1 MEAVSCLHVKEL
13 SVQFPSESGTVTA
26 VDKVTF
32 DHIGGETLALMGET
46 GCGKSVIA
54 NSIMG
59 LLPAYAETG
68 GEINFM
74 GADLLKADDALLD
87 SLRGEHI
94 SIIFQNPSLSLNPI
108 QKIGRQITEPLF
120 VHRGMKKKQALHRA
134 RNLLTRLGF
143 ADVENNMNSYPFQ
156 FSGGMNQ
163 RVLIAASMVLSPKIL
178 IADEPT
184 KGLDRPLRTE
194 VMRELLEIKAQNN
207 SSLLLITHDF
217 DLARNV
223 ADRVAIMYGGRIVEI
238 ADNRAF
244 FTTRLH
250 PYAQA
255 LLLSLPE
262 NGFRPV
268 PGESIDMT
276 DHPRGCGFHPRCP
289 LRSDIC
295 SVNEPPM
302 VSVNGREVR
311 CFLHA

>member
-1 MEAVSCLHVKEL
+1 MSCLHVKEL
-13 SVQFPSESGTVTA
+13 SVLFPSESGTVTA

-74 GADLLKADDALLD
+74 GADLLKADGPLLD

-108 QKIGRQITEPLF
+108 QKIGRQITEPLL
-120 VHRGMKKKQALHRA
+120 VHRKMKKKQALHRA
-134 RNLLTRLGF
+134 RKLLTRLGF

-184 KGLDRPLRTE
+184 KGLDRPLRAE
-194 VMRELLEIKAQNN
+194 VMRELLEIKEQNN

-223 ADRVAIMYGGRIVEI
+223 ADRVAIMYGGT
-238 ADNRAF
+238 N
-244 FTTRLH
+244 
-250 PYAQA
+250 
-255 LLLSLPE
+255 
-262 NGFRPV
+262 
-268 PGESIDMT
+268 
-276 DHPRGCGFHPRCP
+276 C
-289 LRSDIC
+289 
-295 SVNEPPM
+295 
-302 VSVNGREVR
+302 
-311 CFLHA
+311 

>member
-1 MEAVSCLHVKEL
+1 VSCLHVKEL
-13 SVQFPSESGTVTA
+13 SVLFPSESGTVTA

-74 GADLLKADDALLD
+74 GADLLKADEPLLD

-108 QKIGRQITEPLF
+108 QKIGRQITEPLL
-120 VHRGMKKKQALHRA
+120 VHRKMKKKQALHRA
-134 RNLLTRLGF
+134 RKLLTRLGF
-143 ADVENNMNSYPFQ
+143 TDVENNMNSYPFQ

-184 KGLDRPLRTE
+184 KGLDRPLRAE
-194 VMRELLEIKAQNN
+194 VMRELLEIKEQNN

-244 FTTRLH
+244 FTTQLH

-276 DHPRGCGFHPRCP
+276 AHPTGCGFHPRCP
-289 LRSDIC
+289 LRYDTC
-295 SVNEPPM
+295 SVKEPPM